1 MEEYSEDVNF
11 MLTNKSLC
19 MGIQFNTFDSETK
32 DYEIS
37 IRYPTDLQPD
47 FALTQTSFSFGK
59 YDTASYRKWVSNGF
73 MDVMK
78 ASA

>member
-1 MEEYSEDVNF
+1 MEEYSEDVNS
-11 MLTNKSLC
+11 MLMNKSLC

-37 IRYPTDLQPD
+37 IRYPSDLLSGGDQ
-47 FALTQTSFSFGK
+47 LIFSLGH
-59 YDTASYRKWVSNGF
+59 YDTGSYRKWVSNGF
-73 MDVMK
+73 IDVMK